1 MILKQSFDSIHCFDQ
16 IVIGLNVFWFAIF
29 LFFFFFKYTHLFFS
43 LFSLFLLH
51 SFSSLLFLHYYFF
64 LTGDISE
71 MAKTQL
77 FAWEAYN
84 KGEDAAH
91 LQANPTQVEL
101 ARKQFHS
108 TKEKMLAAKKK
119 KRLEKYGGQ
128 EHLTQQSHQERFG
141 EESRYVEYDQ
151 RGNVVKG
158 YEKAAP
164 KSKYVEDQHP
174 HGHTSVWVSKK
185 EISNYECISWK
196 VHYYL
201 IIFCHFF

>member
-1 MILKQSFDSIHCFDQ
+1 
-16 IVIGLNVFWFAIF
+16 
-29 LFFFFFKYTHLFFS
+29 
-43 LFSLFLLH
+43 
-51 SFSSLLFLHYYFF
+51 
-64 LTGDISE
+64 

-196 VHYYL
+196 VHFYL
-201 IIFCHFF
+201 IILSFFFKTSSVFLPKKTNYPSRYSKNKSVFQLTFFFFYFFKLYILFYFFLL

>member
-1 MILKQSFDSIHCFDQ
+1 
-16 IVIGLNVFWFAIF
+16 
-29 LFFFFFKYTHLFFS
+29 
-43 LFSLFLLH
+43 
-51 SFSSLLFLHYYFF
+51 
-64 LTGDISE
+64 

-196 VHYYL
+196 VHFYL
-201 IIFCHFF
+201 IILSFFFVDIICFLPKNQLPVSRYSKNKSVFH

>member
-1 MILKQSFDSIHCFDQ
+1 
-16 IVIGLNVFWFAIF
+16 
-29 LFFFFFKYTHLFFS
+29 
-43 LFSLFLLH
+43 
-51 SFSSLLFLHYYFF
+51 
-64 LTGDISE
+64 

-185 EISNYECISWK
+185 EISNYESISWK
-196 VHYYL
+196 VHFYHSFL
-201 IIFCHFF
+201 KHHLFFAKKNQLPVKVLQKQKCISTNFFFFYFFKLYILFSFFLL

>member
-1 MILKQSFDSIHCFDQ
+1 
-16 IVIGLNVFWFAIF
+16 
-29 LFFFFFKYTHLFFS
+29 
-43 LFSLFLLH
+43 
-51 SFSSLLFLHYYFF
+51 
-64 LTGDISE
+64 

-101 ARKQFHS
+101 SKKQFYS
-108 TKEKMLAAKKK
+108 TKKKMLAAKKK

-185 EISNYECISWK
+185 EI
-196 VHYYL
+196 
-201 IIFCHFF
+201 F